1 MLYER
6 KFNFVLCHIFAFS
19 WPCPAAKKKN
29 MYKLEDCFLSSNI
42 TFEFGKKDENALKS
56 SLFQTSSFV

>member
-1 MLYER
+1 MRESLILSYVT
-6 KFNFVLCHIFAFS
+6 FLHLVDLAQQLS
-19 WPCPAAKKKN
+19 KKIT
-29 MYKLEDCFLSSNI
+29 YKLEDCFLSSNI

>member
-1 MLYER
+1 MRESLILSYVTFLHLVDLAQQLR
-6 KFNFVLCHIFAFS
+6 
-19 WPCPAAKKKN
+19 KKN